1 MMMICFCGMVDR
13 RKAFSFISGQDYYRR
28 SSLSRISDTPQA
40 EFEPAQ
46 NTSSGFV
53 EWRYAVVIATTPRR
67 HIFHLYAKLIVSYFS
82 SQ

>member
-1 MMMICFCGMVDR
+1 MMICFCGMVDR

-67 HIFHLYAKLIVSYFS
+67 HIFHLYAKLIVSHFS